1 MKGLKTSIF
10 SLLLILST
18 ATAPLWA
25 IWEGNAGIA
34 AAGEFPS
41 SGLFARSDM
50 FPKNTIVEIQNL
62 ETEITIRAVITGPSG
77 VPGLV
82 AVLSPETA
90 SALSVRAGSVSR
102 VRISVPSAV
111 SETAARGT
119 LSSPTASVNPDPD
132 SNPAAAAAMAQIDL
146 ETTNADTTADDLIS
160 ALGSE
165 AAAEDAP
172 AVQETPAEQTPAEES
187 IAAQETAIPED
198 SAATAPASI
207 IDTAPDLP
215 ASESPASVSEAFAAK
230 EPELPSEAPAAAAP
244 EVLDDPVAEAPE
256 TAPEHY
262 FAEPELSL
270 AADEPAEQPIASIPE
285 AEAIA
290 EPAAAVASDAPDTSI
305 VPETEV
311 SLVPSAER
319 PPEAPVEQNISAVP
333 VVPEIAVPAAP
344 AAPSAETAPSPIET
358 VPSIAV
364 VPSIRAPS
372 KAASSAS
379 AAVVPPLQAS
389 AAPIAAAIAP
399 APAPAAISGL
409 PFISSFAKGSYYVQ
423 IASCAETLNAKKIV
437 DEWGASYPVV
447 VERSSGAKGELLKV
461 YVGPVQKD
469 EYGAVLERF
478 RQLGFK
484 DAFVKKAN

>member
-146 ETTNADTTADDLIS
+146 ETTNADTSADDLIS

-270 AADEPAEQPIASIPE
+270 AADEPAE
-285 AEAIA
+285 AIA
-290 EPAAAVASDAPDTSI
+290 EPAAAVASDAPVPSI

-333 VVPEIAVPAAP
+333 VVPEIAAP
-344 AAPSAETAPSPIET
+344 AAPSAEPAPSPIET

-379 AAVVPPLQAS
+379 AAVVPPVQAS

-447 VERSSGAKGELLKV
+447 VERSSSAKGELLKV

>member
-132 SNPAAAAAMAQIDL
+132 SNPAAAAAMAKIDL
-146 ETTNADTTADDLIS
+146 ETTNADTSADDLIS

-270 AADEPAEQPIASIPE
+270 AADEPAE
-285 AEAIA
+285 AIA
-290 EPAAAVASDAPDTSI
+290 EPAAAVASDAPVPSI

-333 VVPEIAVPAAP
+333 VVPEIAAP

-379 AAVVPPLQAS
+379 AAVVPPVQAS

-447 VERSSGAKGELLKV
+447 VERSSSAKGELLKV